1 MELPLAIASA
11 IVTLIIGLAIG
22 AYLSKKSADQKQADA
37 NQTATQIV
45 EDANQQAD
53 IVKKEALLEAREEIN
68 SHRNEVEWDLKEQR
82 QEVSLQE
89 SRLDQREDNLNH
101 KEKLISDKESNLQS
115 KEDKLKNRVDKVEK
129 LEQEA
134 KADKEKQEKELM
146 RISSLSKQ
154 EAQDIVLERTE
165 KELANEKAV
174 MVKQYEDE
182 LKGDV
187 NRRAKSLITEAIQR
201 SAADQV
207 EETTV
212 SVLQLPND
220 DMKGRIIGRDGRNI
234 RTIESLTGM
243 DLIIDDTPETVVLS
257 GFDPIRREIAKMALE
272 KLIEDGRIHPGRIEE
287 AVERSR
293 KEMDERIRE
302 IGEETVFD
310 LSIHSMHPDLIKIIG
325 RLHFRTS
332 YGQNVLAHSIEVAKI
347 AGILAAEIGEDQQLA
362 KRAGLLHDIG
372 KALDGEVEGS
382 HVEIGAQVAMRY
394 QEKET
399 VINAIAS
406 HHGDIDSTSP
416 ISALIQSADA
426 VSAARPGAR
435 SESLE
440 NYLQRLENLEEISNS
455 FEGVEESYAIQ
466 AGREIRII
474 VEPDK
479 IDDVKSA
486 GLARDVRKKIEDKM
500 DYPGNIK
507 VTVIRETRAIEYAK

>member
-1 MELPLAIASA
+1 MELPFAIASA

-53 IVKKEALLEAREEIN
+53 MIKKEALLEAREEIN

-115 KEDKLKNRVDKVEK
+115 KTDKLNNRVDKVEK

-134 KADKEKQEKELM
+134 QANKEKQEKELM

-154 EAQDIVLERTE
+154 EAQDIVLQRSE

-182 LKGDV
+182 LKNDV
-187 NRRAKSLITEAIQR
+187 NRRAKSLLTEAIQR

-272 KLIEDGRIHPGRIEE
+272 KLIDDGRIHPGRIEE
-287 AVERSR
+287 AVEKAR
-293 KEMDERIRE
+293 KAMDERIRE

-310 LSIHSMHPDLIKIIG
+310 LGIHSMHPDLIKIIG
-325 RLHFRTS
+325 RLNFRTS
-332 YGQNVLAHSIEVAKI
+332 YGQNVLQHSIEVAKI

-455 FEGVEESYAIQ
+455 FNGVQESFAIQ

-474 VEPDK
+474 VEPDE
-479 IDDVKSA
+479 IDDVQSA
-486 GLARDVRKKIEDKM
+486 GLARDVRKTIEEKM